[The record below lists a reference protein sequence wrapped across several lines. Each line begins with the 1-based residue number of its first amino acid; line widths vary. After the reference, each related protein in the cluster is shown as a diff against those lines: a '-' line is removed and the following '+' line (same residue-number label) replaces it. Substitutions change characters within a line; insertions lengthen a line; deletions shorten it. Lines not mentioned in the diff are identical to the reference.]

1 MANKNI
7 GSRGPRHTDEE
18 RFLSK
23 VTIGAPDECWLWTGT
38 TTGSHTKYGRF
49 WDGTYRPGPV
59 GRSHMIGAHIWA
71 FKHFV
76 RDPGDLH
83 VLHTCDMGLC
93 VNWVQHLFA
102 GTHADN
108 MRDRDIKGRG
118 EVPDMRGFVRGRG
131 HILTAEQVLAIR
143 ASFTGQRGDI
153 LRIAREFGVSHAQV
167 SRIIHEKSWKPL

>member
-1 MANKNI
+1 
-7 GSRGPRHTDEE
+7 
-18 RFLSK
+18 
-23 VTIGAPDECWLWTGT
+23 
-38 TTGSHTKYGRF
+38 
-49 WDGTYRPGPV
+49 
-59 GRSHMIGAHIWA
+59 
-71 FKHFV
+71 
-76 RDPGDLH
+76 
-83 VLHTCDMGLC
+83 MGLC

>member
-93 VNWVQHLFA
+93 VNWVQHL
-102 GTHADN
+102 
-108 MRDRDIKGRG
+108 
-118 EVPDMRGFVRGRG
+118 
-131 HILTAEQVLAIR
+131 
-143 ASFTGQRGDI
+143 
-153 LRIAREFGVSHAQV
+153 RIAREFGVSHAQV